1 MPPPHS
7 TWVISLSVTHHITAC
22 RWSLAVEMNALILTL
37 LLSTVFGDVCRQVG
51 VVSSTSYIEIREPV
65 LLCTAVIEIHAS
77 SCLLKPATAM
87 WTRIN
92 VNPALFTVAGP
103 DTWNCLV
110 EHLRLNCSPELI
122 ALSLTYSFCV
132 FTFIHLFLC
141 GLFCFY
147 SSIA

>member
-1 MPPPHS
+1 M
-7 TWVISLSVTHHITAC
+7 
-22 RWSLAVEMNALILTL
+22 ILTL

-65 LLCTAVIEIHAS
+65 LLCTAAIEIHAS

-92 VNPALFTVAGP
+92 VNPASFTAAGL

-122 ALSLTYSFCV
+122 ALSLTYSFCG
-132 FTFIHLFLC
+132 FTFIHS
-141 GLFCFY
+141 FY
-147 SSIA
+147 AVYFAFILALRNLSS